1 MGLFGRKKALADD
14 GDELLTRIIDHH
26 RNLGLDEQGLAE
38 LRVLLMGA
46 MAGFED
52 DPRSLGVIM
61 HFCVKSLDYASAR
74 ALIERAKRLESIE
87 ALTAMSLAAAKGK
100 TEWLALDALAA
111 AESLGFADGDEFRL
125 GIYMD
130 CGNVTAAIPLLE
142 RTVRDGDP
150 GAAYV
155 LGRLVEEE
163 DVKRAIE
170 LYRVAYDA
178 GIGDAALSLG
188 VLSKDHPVGDDLH
201 TWFDRAAELGSEQ
214 GLIFKAVSCSEEGD
228 RAAGTAYLRRAIDE
242 HDSADAM
249 RELGVWEREA
259 GNAETALDLFH
270 RAAEGGNTTAMYDL
284 GVFHEHRLERAEARD
299 WYKRGAEAGDED
311 CRRALGVLDH
321 AEGAGNEQLV
331 EAAEGGDP
339 EAMLHLSG
347 NAFRAEDYEAA
358 RQWAHRAG
366 EAGTPRGYTVEAI
379 VVERQGNQAE
389 ADRLYLMAAELGD
402 AGAMCNLGNNARNA
416 GDIDA
421 MRQWY
426 TRAVDLG
433 DGEAALRFADFE
445 RYRHF
450 REPGFTEDDLDLG
463 AAARWYEKA
472 GSLGRAHA
480 YGLLAN
486 LAAER
491 GDNAMRDRAI
501 HLGLA
506 GVAGT
511 FELIDVEAVAADNP
525 DTMILAPRELRE
537 RQTVGAQV
545 KLVWRDALASERMW
559 TGIVKVDGDHYVGYL
574 DNDPVDMSIAQGTLV
589 VFGPEHILELAPPP
603 EEATQRLLESLESG
617 ENPFTVRPTPYIA
630 SREVFEAAMAKAEAG
645 DIDAIKQCFSFYQQS
660 GNPDD
665 PAAVLLLERGAAL
678 DDSTCI
684 DLLGDHHEREGR
696 ESEAHACWHRAAG
709 LGSSDSMYSLGCAA
723 FDAGDHEQAKRWL
736 VDASDA
742 DHARSAYLLAA
753 VARMEDD
760 ADDDVMRW
768 LQRSVELG
776 STEGMYELGAHLEAR
791 DDIDGARDLF
801 ERGAGLGS
809 LACRRAVGVVALK
822 QGQIETAMT
831 HLRIAAE
838 EGEPV
843 ANRILGR
850 LANYEDEKIA
860 HLTRAAELGDAP
872 AMGMLGDAAKEL
884 GNMGDA
890 RMWWER
896 AAEHGDANSFHSL
909 GLDAT
914 NQDDHDAAADYW
926 ERGIAVDPNH
936 GACLLSRSLLGL
948 MRDAN
953 SEEMWSLMF
962 RAVEVEQPQAMFYV
976 GRELVER
983 VSSPEPETGMDL
995 VRRAAAAGS
1004 EEAAAFLSEHGEAP

>member
-1 MGLFGRKKALADD
+1 MGLFGRKKAQADD
-14 GDELLTRIIDHH
+14 GDELLTRIIEHH
-26 RNLGLDEQGLAE
+26 RSLGLDEQNLAE
-38 LRVLLMGA
+38 LQGLLEHA
-46 MAGFED
+46 LAGFED
-52 DPRSLGVIM
+52 DPNSLGVIM
-61 HFCVKSLDYASAR
+61 YVCVKSLDYASAQ

-87 ALTAMSLAAAKGK
+87 ALTAMSISAAKGEA
-100 TEWLALDALAA
+100 EWLALDALAA
-111 AESLGFADGDEFRL
+111 AESLGFADGDQFRL
-125 GIYMD
+125 VIYMD
-130 CGNVTAAIPLLE
+130 CGNATAAIPLLE
-142 RTVRDGDP
+142 RTVRDGDDR
-150 GAAYV
+150 AAYL

-163 DVKRAIE
+163 DAKRAIE

-178 GIGDAALSLG
+178 GIGDAALRLG
-188 VLSKDHPVGDDLH
+188 FLSGDHPVGDDLE
-201 TWFDRAAELGSEQ
+201 TWFGRAAELGSEQ

-421 MRQWY
+421 MCQWY

-450 REPGFTEDDLDLG
+450 REPGFTEDDLDLD

-472 GSLGRAHA
+472 GSLGRVHA

-559 TGIVKVDGDHYVGYL
+559 TEIVKVDGDHYVGYL
-574 DNDPVDMSIAQGTLV
+574 DNDPVDMSIKHGTLV

-603 EEATQRLLESLESG
+603 EEAAQRLLESLESG
-617 ENPFTVRPTPYIA
+617 ENLFTVRPTPYIA

-678 DDSTCI
+678 DDPACI

-709 LGSSDSMYSLGCAA
+709 LGNPHSMYSLGVVA
-723 FDAGDHEQAKRWL
+723 FGAGDHEQAKRWW
-736 VDASDA
+736 VDAGDA
-742 DHARSAYLLAA
+742 GHARSALGLALIA
-753 VARMEDD
+753 GMEDD
-760 ADDDVMRW
+760 ADDETRW

-776 STEGMYELGAHLEAR
+776 STEGMYALGVRLESH
-791 DDIDGARDLF
+791 DDIDGARDLY

-809 LACRRAVGVVALK
+809 LACRRAVGLVALK
-822 QGQIETAMT
+822 QGHNETAMT

-838 EGEPV
+838 AGEPV

-850 LANYEDEKIA
+850 LANDEDEKIA

-872 AMGMLGDAAKEL
+872 AMDMLGDAAKEL

-926 ERGIAVDPNH
+926 DRGIAADPNH
-936 GACLLSRSLLGL
+936 GACLLSRGLLGL
-948 MRDAN
+948 MRDEN
-953 SEEMWSLMF
+953 S
-962 RAVEVEQPQAMFYV
+962 
-976 GRELVER
+976 
-983 VSSPEPETGMDL
+983 ETGMDL

>member
-1 MGLFGRKKALADD
+1 MGLFGKKKALADD

-26 RNLGLDEQGLAE
+26 RSLGLDELGLAK
-38 LRVLLMGA
+38 LRGLLMGA

-52 DPRSLGVIM
+52 DPRNLGVIM
-61 HFCVKSLDYASAR
+61 HFCVKSGDYASAQV
-74 ALIERAKRLESIE
+74 LIELAKRLESIE
-87 ALTAMSLAAAKGK
+87 ALTAMSLSAAKG
-100 TEWLALDALAA
+100 EAELLALDALAA
-111 AESLGFADGDEFRL
+111 AESLGFADGDDFRF

-130 CGNVTAAIPLLE
+130 CGNATAAIPLLE
-142 RTVRDGDP
+142 RAIRDGDDR
-150 GAAYV
+150 AAYL

-178 GIGDAALSLG
+178 GIGDAALRLG
-188 VLSKDHPVGDDLH
+188 VLSEDHPVGDDLE
-201 TWFDRAAELGSEQ
+201 TWLDRAAELGSEQ
-214 GLIFKAVSCSEEGD
+214 GLIFKAIRCSKDGD

-270 RAAEGGNTTAMYDL
+270 RAAKGGNTTAMYDL

-358 RQWAHRAG
+358 RQWGHRAG

-445 RYRHF
+445 RYPHF
-450 REPGFTEDDLDLG
+450 LDRIDDDLDLD

-472 GSLGRAHA
+472 GSLGRVHA

-525 DTMILAPRELRE
+525 DTMILPPRELRE

-603 EEATQRLLESLESG
+603 EEAAQKLLESLESG
-617 ENPFTVRPTPYIA
+617 ENLFTVRPTPA
-630 SREVFEAAMAKAEAG
+630 SVSREVFEAAMAKAEAG

-665 PAAVLLLERGAAL
+665 PAAVLLLERGGAL
-678 DDSTCI
+678 DDPTCI

-709 LGSSDSMYSLGCAA
+709 LGNPHSMNSLGVVA
-723 FDAGDHEQAKRWL
+723 FGADDHEQAKRWW
-736 VDASDA
+736 VDAGDA
-742 DHARSAYLLAA
+742 GHARSAYLLAV
-753 VARMEDD
+753 VAGMEDD
-760 ADDDVMRW
+760 ADDVMRW

-776 STEGMYELGAHLEAR
+776 FTEGMYSLGVLLESH
-791 DDIDGARDLF
+791 DDIDGARDLY

-809 LACRRAVGVVALK
+809 LECRRAVGVVALK
-822 QGQIETAMT
+822 QGHNETAMT

-838 EGEPV
+838 AGEPV
-843 ANRILGR
+843 ANRILGT
-850 LANYEDEKIA
+850 LANDEDKKVA

-872 AMGMLGDAAKEL
+872 AMDLLGDAAKEL

-926 ERGIAVDPNH
+926 DRGIAVDPNH
-936 GACLLSRSLLGL
+936 GACLLSRGLLGL
-948 MRDAN
+948 MRDEN
-953 SEEMWSLMF
+953 S
-962 RAVEVEQPQAMFYV
+962 
-976 GRELVER
+976 
-983 VSSPEPETGMDL
+983 ETGMDL